1 MNRKVAAYIELTK
14 PRIMCMVLVTFVI
27 GFFLGGQG
35 IHSVGLLV
43 LPLIGTAM
51 VTGGAAALN
60 HYLER
65 DADAKMDRTQSRP
78 IPSGAVTPNAVM
90 LYGVYLVLVGTLL
103 LLWAVNI
110 LTAFLAILTAF
121 LYVVVYTPMKR
132 LTWLNTIVGAIPGA
146 LPPMGGWA
154 AATGK
159 VEAGAWVLFAI
170 LFIWQHPHFYAIAWM
185 FKDDYRKGGFKML
198 PVIEPDGQS
207 TFRQVVFFCALL
219 IPVSLLPT
227 MIHISGWV
235 YFWGALVM
243 GTAFLATG
251 AAMYQS
257 GSILSARH
265 VLRASVIY
273 LPLLLL
279 LILVDHSF

>member
-35 IHSVGLLV
+35 IHSIWLLV

-60 HYLER
+60 HFLER
-65 DADAKMDRTQSRP
+65 DADAKMDRTQNRP
-78 IPSGAVTPNAVM
+78 IPSGVVSANSVM
-90 LYGVYLVLVGTLL
+90 LYGVYLVLGGTLL
-103 LLWAVNI
+103 LLWSVNI

-198 PVIEPDGQS
+198 PVIEPDGHS
-207 TFRQVVFFCALL
+207 TFRQVVFFSALL

-227 MIHISGWV
+227 MLHISGWV
-235 YFWGALVM
+235 YFWGALLM
-243 GTAFLATG
+243 GTVFLGTG
-251 AAMYQS
+251 AALYQS
-257 GSILSARH
+257 GSILSARR

-279 LILVDHSF
+279 LILIDHSF